1 MKTLYFDCS
10 MGAAGDMLTA
20 ALIELFPDKDAM
32 TDELNQ
38 LGIPGIF
45 FIPAESKKCGISGT
59 RMHVMYRGVEEGEHL
74 HEHHTHDGHCH
85 GMSHEPG
92 HEHTHELEHGHNHCH
107 GQTHDCE
114 HAHEHSHEHTHEQNR
129 HKHASHEHSHNSMS
143 EIAHI
148 LSHLTLSEKVRADVL
163 AVYDLIARAES
174 QVHGVTMEQIHFH
187 EVGTMDAIADI
198 TAVCYLINKLQVDR
212 IVVSPIHVGSG
223 QVRCAHGIL
232 PIPAPATALILKDV
246 PIYGGEIRGE
256 LCTPTGAALL
266 KYFASG
272 FGPMPMMQTT
282 AIGYG
287 MGKKD
292 FPAANCVRVMLGET
306 AGQTDSIVE
315 LSCNLDDMTGE
326 ELGFAMDRLLDAGAL
341 DVFTTPINMKKSRPG
356 QLLCVLCREEKREEL
371 VQAIFRHT
379 TTLGIR
385 EQRLNRYTLERTVE
399 TVDTPY
405 GPIRRKV
412 SAGYG
417 VERMKYEYDDL
428 AQIAKE
434 NGLSIRQV
442 LEKL

>member
-20 ALIELFPDKDAM
+20 ALIELFPDKDAVA
-32 TDELNQ
+32 DELNQ

-45 FIPAESKKCGISGT
+45 FIPAESKKCGITGT
-59 RMHVMYRGVEEGEHL
+59 RMHVMYRGVEEGEHI
-74 HEHHTHDGHCH
+74 
-85 GMSHEPG
+85 
-92 HEHTHELEHGHNHCH
+92 HEHTHSH
-107 GQTHDCE
+107 E
-114 HAHEHSHEHTHEQNR
+114 HAHEHTHNG
-129 HKHASHEHSHNSMS
+129 MS
-143 EIAHI
+143 EIRHI
-148 LSHLTLSEKVRADVL
+148 LSHLHLSEKVRADVL
-163 AVYDLIARAES
+163 AVYDLIANAES

-187 EVGTMDAIADI
+187 EVGTMDAIADV
-198 TAVCYLINKLQVDR
+198 TAVCYLIDKLNIDR

-232 PIPAPATALILKDV
+232 PVPAPATTLILKDV
-246 PIYGGEIRGE
+246 PIYGGELRGE

-266 KYFASG
+266 KHFASS

-292 FPAANCVRVMLGET
+292 FPAANCVRAMLGEMS
-306 AGQTDSIVE
+306 GQTDSIVE

-326 ELGFAMDRLLDAGAL
+326 ELGFAMQSLLDAGAL

-356 QLLCVLCREEKREEL
+356 QMLCVLCREEKREDI
-371 VQAIFRHT
+371 VRAVFRHT

-385 EQRLNRYTLERTVE
+385 EQRLKRYTLERTIE

-405 GPIRRKV
+405 GPIRRKI
-412 SAGYG
+412 SSGYG
-417 VERMKYEYDDL
+417 VERSKFEYEDL
-428 AQIAKE
+428 ARVAKE
-434 NGLSIRQV
+434 NELSIRQV
-442 LEKL
+442 PEML